1 MALQCT
7 VCARNNNGKY
17 SKHLILAPAS
27 SEQRHLP
34 RPRDVN
40 PMQTGD
46 LWSAGMQVSC
56 IVINLAP
63 QPQHYTSTNTELG
76 LQES

>member
-1 MALQCT
+1 MALQCP
-7 VCARNNNGKY
+7 VQGAGARNNNGKY

-63 QPQHYTSTNTELG
+63 QPQQTLN
-76 LQES
+76 

>member
-1 MALQCT
+1 MQSGVMALQCP
-7 VCARNNNGKY
+7 VQGAGARNNNGKY

-46 LWSAGMQVSC
+46 L
-56 IVINLAP
+56 
-63 QPQHYTSTNTELG
+63 
-76 LQES
+76 